1 MQMEKIIWT
10 VIKDKLF
17 ILPSSELKIVQ
28 HEFYM
33 GFQRRDN
40 NVNNKYSNTE
50 FLIMG
55 NFNCMEDRQVELL
68 HLWYSG

>member
-1 MQMEKIIWT
+1 MNWNKRF
-10 VIKDKLF
+10 F
-17 ILPSSELKIVQ
+17 ILPSSELKIVE

-33 GFQRRDN
+33 GFQPGDN

-55 NFNCMEDRQVELL
+55 NFNCMGDRHVELL
-68 HLWYSG
+68 HFCYSE